1 MLLNPPRWRFA
12 CSLCLLLTAEAALAA
27 GSIPLAVA
35 PVTVKMDTATE
46 FAAVEVHNRGEQAT
60 GIEVEILRVRWVE
73 GREQYEPTTDF
84 VVSPATFRL
93 AASKGRMVRFRYT
106 APRQSAEGF
115 YRLFIR
121 QLPEEIA
128 GNQISMVFNLGVP
141 VFVAPTAVRLQLK
154 MTRAGSDG
162 PGALRNTGNVT
173 LTLLEL
179 QGQSCPE
186 ATSKLLGRLSPDQQ
200 LPLDSSLSG
209 CATGVK
215 TDRGLIPLT
224 AADKP

>member
-1 MLLNPPRWRFA
+1 MLSRPARWLVA
-12 CSLCLLLTAEAALAA
+12 CGLWLPLAALAA

-35 PVTVKMDTATE
+35 PVIVKMDMATE
-46 FAAVEVHNRGEQAT
+46 FAAVEVNNRGEQAT

-84 VVSPATFRL
+84 VVSPPAFRL

-106 APRQSAEGF
+106 APRQDTEGF

-121 QLPEEIA
+121 QLPEEIP

-141 VFVAPTAVRLQLK
+141 VFVAPTASRPQLVI
-154 MTRAGSDG
+154 AGPSG
-162 PGALRNTGNVT
+162 TNGQAALRNTGNVT
-173 LTLLEL
+173 LNLLQLE
-179 QGQSCPE
+179 GQNCPE
-186 ATSKLLGRLSPDQQ
+186 GSQKLLTRLSPDQQ
-200 LPLDSSLSG
+200 LALKASLSQ
-209 CATGVK
+209 CATGVQ

-224 AADKP
+224 AAARP